1 MNYYTVCPDCGYKL
15 LKAGFGSKHATKA
28 TGKEQVPPVA
38 FCVKPHASPCAS
50 LRRIGHRNSDASL
63 HSAIPSLR
71 SLQIP
76 LSAPTLQARL
86 EANQNGSLAQV
97 FVKIL
102 RRCRSKRSGV
112 CLRWKY
118 SYDNINHMED
128 NMKNKSVIVA
138 TLLLIVVLAIV
149 FTGCGETADLTEIS
163 KKIEE
168 MQGKIEGLE
177 QENDGL
183 GSQVSE
189 LQSDVESLGERVKKL
204 ESSVNLINTLDKR
217 ISALEAAGGDAT
229 QFEQLKI
236 QVQNLQADLI
246 ANKASDDAIKAQAT
260 QMQLKLD
267 EIYAAVGEDNTLG
280 EVLNTIQSDIYGSLN
295 EHIYT
300 ARIIRMEGFDPT
312 KTGAQYVT
320 IYTEPIEGYNILT
333 NFDNMLRAFSDNKIT
348 FEGYCISGWI
358 DINAQLTGAQAKSV
372 SAASSAA
379 VDEYSGGEAQEFA
392 VGSELLTSSQLFPS
406 KQYQVQLTYA
416 DGTQKTIFI
425 DAEADEFTFSDLSK
439 VAYSQN
445 RPTGYVQGTR
455 KTWRAASPGDTDMI
469 LNPPPRQLYLEN
481 TGSVARG
488 TSVNA

>member
-1 MNYYTVCPDCGYKL
+1 
-15 LKAGFGSKHATKA
+15 
-28 TGKEQVPPVA
+28 
-38 FCVKPHASPCAS
+38 
-50 LRRIGHRNSDASL
+50 
-63 HSAIPSLR
+63 
-71 SLQIP
+71 
-76 LSAPTLQARL
+76 
-86 EANQNGSLAQV
+86 
-97 FVKIL
+97 
-102 RRCRSKRSGV
+102 
-112 CLRWKY
+112 
-118 SYDNINHMED
+118 
-128 NMKNKSVIVA
+128 MKNKSVIAA